1 MRLIVKRYYKA
12 CLTLSFVAGL
22 IVAAPAIA
30 KAERPN
36 SMRLFPGR
44 SVFFFRTPDATELS
58 DRFNSGAGGEM
69 VNDPEI
75 SPFLKSLFNRMDAS
89 YREGPGKATGGG
101 LADMM
106 ALFEGELAF
115 AVVPRRNE
123 APGIVFLADTVSA
136 ANRTAGDAM
145 ALADGQERATKFLDS
160 IRAYATGKG
169 ERVSSEQVG
178 SVTAMVIRQGDNAN
192 ETTATVERDGVL
204 IVCNDRILLETVV
217 NKWDEAEGLAVTPV
231 VEGEEEKPAE
241 NEDDAKRAQRLRQ
254 RYATS
259 LSDSKAFT
267 ESLRECVSE
276 RLGAGDESPPQL
288 VAFIDPVG
296 IFRAAAQEN
305 ASMRIALATLPILG
319 IDGVKGAAG
328 AVWINEGEWDS
339 LFRAHLLLDNP
350 RAGILK
356 MARLLPC
363 DPTPVDAIP
372 AEVSSYTCG
381 AVDAAGTL
389 SGAGQLYDRIRGE
402 GRFAEDFEKKAT
414 AFLGVTPAELLDL
427 FTGKYVSLMAYGD
440 TAEGA
445 PVRVNPA
452 RALFFETKDP
462 EKTLVTLRAIF
473 EKRGIKIE
481 ERDADGVPYFV
492 FTMLEEMAK
501 KQIEEGPRQ
510 GQPPVMLQAMAVI
523 GDDLVFCET
532 IDLLNTMIAA
542 DKGEAERLADHLPFR
557 LMANRLKRLGAS
569 SVGGEEGRILLYQD
583 PAAQFRQWHAAG
595 SSDSSREQLNQMAEF
610 APPMRWLRDA
620 LDETGVPSVEAM
632 MKYAKPSGA
641 AIYDTPRGFRYVA
654 FSFKGEDE

>member
-1 MRLIVKRYYKA
+1 MKRFHQA
-12 CLTLSFVAGL
+12 CLTLL
-22 IVAAPAIA
+22 IIAAPLATL
-30 KAERPN
+30 AERPT

-58 DRFNSGAGGEM
+58 ERFNSGAGGEM

-101 LADMM
+101 LADML

-123 APGIVFLADTVSA
+123 APGIVLLADTVSA
-136 ANRTAGDAM
+136 ANRTAGDSM

-160 IRAYATGKG
+160 IKAYATGKG
-169 ERVSSEQVG
+169 EQVSSEQVG

-204 IVCNDRILLETVV
+204 IVCNDRILLETVI
-217 NKWDEAEGLAVTPV
+217 NKWDEAEGLAATPV

-241 NEDDAKRAQRLRQ
+241 DEDDAKRAQRLRQ

-259 LSDSKAFT
+259 LSDSEAFT

-319 IDGVKGAAG
+319 IDGVKGAA
-328 AVWINEGEWDS
+328 AAIWINEGEWDS

-372 AEVSSYTCG
+372 AELSSYTCG
-381 AVDAAGTL
+381 AVDVAGTL

-414 AFLGVTPAELLDL
+414 DAMGVAPGELVDL
-427 FTGKYVSLMAYGD
+427 FTGKYVSLMAFGD
-440 TAEGA
+440 QVEGA

-452 RALFFETKDP
+452 RALFFEAKDP
-462 EKTLVTLRAIF
+462 EKALAVVRAIF
-473 EKRGIKIE
+473 EKVGLKLE
-481 ERDADGVPYFV
+481 ERDADGAPYFV

-510 GQPPVMLQAMAVI
+510 GQPPVLLQAMAVI

-532 IDLLNTMIAA
+532 IDLLNTMIAT
-542 DKGEAERLADHLPFR
+542 DKGEGERLADHLPFR
-557 LMANRLKRLGAS
+557 LMANRLKRLGAA

-583 PAAQFRQWHAAG
+583 PVAQFRQWHAAG
-595 SSDSSREQLNQMAEF
+595 SSDTSREQLNQMAEF

-620 LDETGVPSVEAM
+620 LDESGVPSMEAM